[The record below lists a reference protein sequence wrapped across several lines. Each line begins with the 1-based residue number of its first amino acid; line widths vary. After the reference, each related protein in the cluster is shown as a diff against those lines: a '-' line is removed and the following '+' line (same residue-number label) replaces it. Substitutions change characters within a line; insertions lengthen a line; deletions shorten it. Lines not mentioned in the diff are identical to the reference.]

1 MLEGIY
7 KHTIDAK
14 GRLFIPADLRDK
26 LGDSFRVT
34 LGYPHAELK
43 KECLA
48 AFPNETWDKIAA
60 KYDAMPRRE
69 KIKMRQIF
77 AHSKPYELDS
87 QGRILLPQ
95 NVRDRA
101 ELKKNV
107 TIVGAGDNVEIW
119 DADVWDK
126 IYELESTLENIAS
139 IYDEL
144 DF

>member
-1 MLEGIY
+1 MLEGTY

-14 GRLFIPADLRDK
+14 GRLFIPADLREK
-26 LGDSFRVT
+26 LGFSFRVT
-34 LGYPHAELK
+34 LGYPHTGLK
-43 KECLA
+43 KKCLA
-48 AFPNETWDKIAA
+48 AFPDVTWDKIQA

-69 KIKMRQIF
+69 KNKMRMLF
-77 AHSKPYELDS
+77 AYSKTYELDS

-95 NVRDRA
+95 NIRDEA
-101 ELKKNV
+101 ELKKEV
-107 TIVGAGDNVEIW
+107 AIVGAGDNVEIW

-126 IYELESTLENIAS
+126 IYELESNQENIAS

>member
-26 LGDSFRVT
+26 LGDIFRVT
-34 LGYPHAELK
+34 VGYPHTELK
-43 KECLA
+43 KDCLA
-48 AFPNETWDKIAA
+48 AFPDETWDKIAA

-69 KIKMRQIF
+69 KNQMRMFF
-77 AHSKPYELDS
+77 AQSKPYELDS

-107 TIVGAGDNVEIW
+107 AIVGVGDNVEIW
-119 DADVWDK
+119 DADVWDE
-126 IYELESTLENIAS
+126 IYRLESTQENIAS
-139 IYDEL
+139 IYDKL